1 MNLEKHAGRK
11 ISINIKLNE
20 HFWDSLISFKQ
31 TFLHDYLEHSSEV
44 FYT

>member
-11 ISINIKLNE
+11 ISINRKQNE
-20 HFWDSLISFKQ
+20 HSLDSSISFKQ